1 MRLLNRRIGNINSQT
16 QQRIDALSTTQLED
30 LGEALLDF
38 SSPNDLTTWLE
49 NNS

>member
-16 QQRIDALSTTQLED
+16 QQQINALSTTQLKD

-38 SSPNDLTTWLE
+38 SSQNDF
-49 NNS
+49 